1 MSSDVAPVKF
11 NGVVGMAMRRWYLVL
26 IGMLVTLP
34 LSYLAAQHVAPSYT
48 MKASVVLLA
57 PEKTVGAGGNPYLA
71 MGGLDAAV
79 DVVAAGLSSDAVQ
92 ERLALTGATSGIVER
107 DGATSA
113 PILLVTVEGP
123 TKEAA
128 QAGVASLVA
137 EVPDTL
143 SSIQRAA
150 GVDATQ
156 QIHSEVIAS
165 SKKAVVSYK
174 PQLRAALMVLIA
186 GTAATFLL
194 TAVTDS
200 LLRRRRRRRYAEA
213 RAEARGERPQ
223 LQISGA
229 LDVEDDKAEV
239 SPLDLMTARGRKR

>member
-1 MSSDVAPVKF
+1 
-11 NGVVGMAMRRWYLVL
+11 
-26 IGMLVTLP
+26 
-34 LSYLAAQHVAPSYT
+34 
-48 MKASVVLLA
+48 
-57 PEKTVGAGGNPYLA
+57 
-71 MGGLDAAV
+71 
-79 DVVAAGLSSDAVQ
+79 
-92 ERLALTGATSGIVER
+92 
-107 DGATSA
+107 
-113 PILLVTVEGP
+113 
-123 TKEAA
+123 
-128 QAGVASLVA
+128 
-137 EVPDTL
+137 
-143 SSIQRAA
+143 
-150 GVDATQ
+150 
-156 QIHSEVIAS
+156 
-165 SKKAVVSYK
+165 VVSYK